1 MVSITVKFHGNP
13 EAYTFDVPAH
23 TTILDIKK
31 RIGKQF
37 QRDTIDFRLSAF
49 GIHLP
54 NEKTLDYYGKT
65 DGDNVVIHA
74 LPIYYD
80 MKQRGKFG
88 NVMNNLKQK
97 TPRVNNENTGP
108 NYMNINN
115 LQYGGAVI
123 ENITFVLITG
133 QRFTISLDENTS
145 IPDTKQAVIDTMNSL
160 GINNGFTA
168 ETIHLQ
174 LKNGVALDT
183 SQSLNNYFID
193 KTSIIHVHYIF
204 RRPNTKTPNN
214 QTKNN
219 KNKKNNKKSPLNN
232 NKSRKNNK
240 RAV

>member
-1 MVSITVKFHGNP
+1 MVSITAMFLGNP
-13 EAYTFDVPAH
+13 EAYTFDVPAS

-31 RIGKQF
+31 RIGKHF

-54 NEKTLDYYGKT
+54 NEKTLDDYGKT

-88 NVMNNLKQK
+88 NVMNNLKQT
-97 TPRVNNENTGP
+97 TPRLNNTYTGP

-115 LQYGGAVI
+115 QYGGAVI

-145 IPDTKQAVIDTMNSL
+145 IPDTKQAVIDKMNSL

-168 ETIHLQ
+168 QTIRLQ
-174 LKNGVALDT
+174 LKNGVALDD
-183 SQSLNNYFID
+183 SQSLNNYSID

-204 RRPNTKTPNN
+204 RRPNTKKPNN

-219 KNKKNNKKSPLNN
+219 KNKNNKKSPLNN